1 MSTPPTGAGPS
12 AQAGPD
18 TEKEEGEIEPDPP
31 VQPAAS
37 WIKTARSGHRS
48 LMTAEKR
55 SVIIFHQYPSPVQLI
70 SNDDRAQLQAKAVYN
85 TSTSKSSTSLKPP
98 GKGRRPILNIKA
110 VPVPDS
116 TPRVFIDGVTYEFN
130 PGGKGLKRTSGAYFL
145 IDIGTIRISLQIT
158 SNQTPCS
165 GTLTARSPS
174 WSVSSVSS
182 IDSSP
187 TEISPCRNQSKSIST
202 GFSDLC

>member
-1 MSTPPTGAGPS
+1 MDQDCPIRSPKPY
-12 AQAGPD
+12 D
-18 TEKEEGEIEPDPP
+18 CRKE
-31 VQPAAS
+31 VCYY
-37 WIKTARSGHRS
+37 
-48 LMTAEKR
+48 
-55 SVIIFHQYPSPVQLI
+55 FHQYPSPVQLI
-70 SNDDRAQLQAKAVYN
+70 SNDDRAQLQAKAVYK
-85 TSTSKSSTSLKPP
+85 TSTSKPSTSLKPP

-130 PGGKGLKRTSGAYFL
+130 PGGKGLKRTSGEYFL
-145 IDIGTIRISLQIT
+145 IDVGTIRISLQIT

-174 WSVSSVSS
+174 WSVSSVLS

-187 TEISPCRNQSKSIST
+187 TEISPCQNQSKSIST
-202 GFSDLC
+202 GVFLLC